1 MPLDSPTPE
10 QKKRGKAAGGME
22 SLVQAEKLLQVALVL
37 PSAMFIG
44 WLAGAWADAKWHQ
57 TWITIAGVIFGC
69 ISGLYYVVRL
79 AIDAEKSAARAEK
92 VDDQSRTGD
101 RDSSK

>member
-10 QKKRGKAAGGME
+10 QNKRSKAAGGIE

-44 WLAGAWADAKWHQ
+44 WLAGAWADAKWRQ

-79 AIDAEKSAARAEK
+79 AIDAEKRAAQSEK
-92 VDDQSRTGD
+92 MDDKSRTGD
-101 RDSSK
+101 RDSSR